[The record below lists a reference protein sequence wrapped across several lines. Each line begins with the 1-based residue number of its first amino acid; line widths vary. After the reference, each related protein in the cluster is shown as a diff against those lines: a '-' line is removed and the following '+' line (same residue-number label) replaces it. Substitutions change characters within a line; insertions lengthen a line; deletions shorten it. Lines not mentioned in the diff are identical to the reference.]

1 MPLAHGKS
9 ILSLQQPVAK
19 HVDSSTLRYGRD
31 ITPHEKRGKS
41 RVDLVERGTTASVGL
56 HDICRS

>member
-19 HVDSSTLRYGRD
+19 HVDSTGAWR
-31 ITPHEKRGKS
+31 H
-41 RVDLVERGTTASVGL
+41 V
-56 HDICRS
+56 